1 MPLIEENIGIGFV
14 GVYPDKRCARCLNV
28 APVALRRNEIF
39 SRPAGYENN
48 GANHF
53 SETEYTTFATLLYK

>member
-28 APVALRRNEIF
+28 APVARNF
-39 SRPAGYENN
+39 SRHGATKPQRSQRFFINAPAGYRE
-48 GANHF
+48 
-53 SETEYTTFATLLYK
+53 